1 MFCACNQEL
10 MKMFNDSN
18 SFYYCEAADLTT
30 TIQSRHRQ
38 VDSSDRRSA
47 IQADDRF
54 FWNKHMLPEL
64 VDSDV
69 CKVQLTQFDDR
80 HQSITNLLFILF
92 FCFTIIIT
100 VSPTLN

>member
-1 MFCACNQEL
+1 
-10 MKMFNDSN
+10 MFNDSN

-38 VDSSDRRSA
+38 VDSSDRKSA

-69 CKVQLTQFDDR
+69 CKVQLTQFDDC
-80 HQSITNLLFILF
+80 HQSITNLLFIL
-92 FCFTIIIT
+92 
-100 VSPTLN
+100 SPSAPPIRHS